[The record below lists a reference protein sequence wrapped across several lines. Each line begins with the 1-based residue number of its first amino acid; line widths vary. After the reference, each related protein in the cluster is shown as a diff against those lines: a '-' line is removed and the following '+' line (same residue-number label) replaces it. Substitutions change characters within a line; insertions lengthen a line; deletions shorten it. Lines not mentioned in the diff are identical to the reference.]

1 MNLHQFEYL
10 IALDRYRNFSTAAK
24 SCYVTQ
30 PALTVQIK
38 NLEDEL
44 KAVLFDRSKKPL
56 MPTEAGK
63 AIIEQA
69 RIIMRQTGKLKDI
82 VTLFSSEIAGELRLG
97 IIPTVSPYLIPLFI
111 NEFNEKYSK
120 VKLYIEEEITENI
133 LSFLKDGIFDAGIIV
148 TPFKMKGMIT
158 RPLYYEKF
166 YAYVSNEH
174 ELAKKRKLKTTDL
187 SINNLWLLK
196 EGNCF
201 RNQVINIC
209 AKTSDNNS
217 QAGFHYESYSLDSLK
232 RIVEKKK
239 GVTVI
244 PELAADDIPEENR
257 NMLKHFSDFTPI
269 REVSLVINRIF
280 LKKRMIDGLADTII
294 ENIPKRMRKADTS
307 ALIDTSI

>member
-82 VTLFSSEIAGELRLG
+82 ITLFSSEIAGELRLG